1 MDPYVRLGTKRWA
14 DRVEPLFSKC
24 NVVQKEENLN

>member
-1 MDPYVRLGTKRWA
+1 MDPYARLGTA